1 VPRIGRSILALV
13 VLALWLPA
21 SASGQAAYT
30 VPADNPF
37 VGTPG
42 AAPEI
47 YALGLRNPFRFSFDR
62 ATGDLTIGD
71 VGQAAREEIDFVPA
85 GGARGANFEWAC
97 REGLT
102 TGPKAST
109 CPALTNPVP
118 PVFDY
123 PNPAGDA
130 ASITGGVV
138 IRDPSMPSFVGR
150 YVYADYFELPLKTI
164 ALATPTGS
172 DDQDE
177 AAGIGGTVAFGEDAV
192 GGVYAV
198 SLTGDV
204 YKLGEGAGGVMTATL
219 ITGDP
224 VEPMNLA
231 APPGDA
237 SRVFIVEQRG
247 RVILRTGGANSTF
260 LDIESQVSDD
270 PGERGM
276 SSVAFAPDYAS
287 SGRFYVYYTTPG
299 NEIRVDEF
307 RRSAGNPNVAD
318 ASTQRNVL
326 RIDHSMSNNH
336 YGGDME
342 FGPDGYLYIA
352 TGDGG
357 GGNDVFNQAQNRG
370 TLLGKLL
377 RIDPRAP
384 AAPPPAAGAPADTRP
399 PRFRT
404 KTKRRQ
410 RVLRLGGVVVYA
422 RCPAEACRVSMNA
435 RLRIGRLSYPLRRV
449 RRTLKPN
456 RQTRLRARLQR
467 RARRA
472 LRGALRDRT
481 RARVDVGLRARD
493 AAGNRTSL
501 RRVTVRVR
509 RR

>member
-1 VPRIGRSILALV
+1 
-13 VLALWLPA
+13 
-21 SASGQAAYT
+21 
-30 VPADNPF
+30 

-62 ATGDLTIGD
+62 ATGNLTIGD

-85 GGARGANFEWAC
+85 RGARGANFQWAC
-97 REGLT
+97 REGLIA
-102 TGPKAST
+102 GPKSST
-109 CPALTNPVP
+109 CSPLANSTP

-123 PNPAGDA
+123 ANPGDGS

-150 YVYADYFELPLKTI
+150 YVYADFFELPVKTI
-164 ALATPTGS
+164 ALARPSASGNR
-172 DDQDE
+172 DE
-177 AAGIGGTVAFGEDAV
+177 APEIGSTVAFGEDAA
-192 GGVYAV
+192 GRVYAV
-198 SLTGDV
+198 SLAGDV
-204 YKLGEGAGGVMTATL
+204 WRLGEGAGGTMTATL
-219 ITGDP
+219 VTDAATA
-224 VEPMNLA
+224 PMNLA
-231 APPGDA
+231 APPGDT
-237 SRVFIVEQRG
+237 SRIFIVERGG
-247 RVILRTGGANSTF
+247 RVIVRTGGANSTF
-260 LDIESQVSDD
+260 LDLSSQVSDS

-276 SSVAFAPDYAS
+276 SSIAFAPDYGT

-307 RRSAGNPNVAD
+307 RRSASNPNDAD
-318 ASTQRNVL
+318 QSTQRNVL
-326 RIDHSMSNNH
+326 RIGHTMSDNH
-336 YGGDME
+336 YGGQMQ
-342 FGPDGYLYIA
+342 FGPDGLLYVS

-357 GGNDVFNQAQNRG
+357 GGSDQFNQAQNRG

-377 RIDPRAP
+377 RIDPRPP
-384 AAPPPAAGAPADTRP
+384 AAPAPAAGAPADTRP

-422 RCPAEACRVSMNA
+422 RCPAEPCRVSMIA
-435 RLRIGRLSYPLRRV
+435 RLRVGRLSYPLRRV
-449 RRTLKPN
+449 RRTLQPN
-456 RQTRLRARLQR
+456 RRARLRSRLQR

-472 LRGALRDRT
+472 LRSALRDRT
-481 RARVDVGLRARD
+481 RVRVDVRLRARD
-493 AAGNRTSL
+493 AAGNGTSL